1 MATKYKRIKARIERD
16 KIKRIERQNFKQ
28 NNLENTITFQNY
40 LSALKKCN
48 KNVSYKKSVQHFNM
62 FAIEN
67 IHRIINDIRNGEPPV
82 TKEVPKII
90 IMERGKERII
100 TPIAF
105 YDRITQRVICDNI
118 LTPYLSKS
126 LIYDNGASMK
136 GKGVSFARK
145 RIMKHLQKAV
155 KKCGNN
161 FYVLSFDFKSFFDSI
176 PHAQCK
182 NILNNSIKD
191 RDIKNLILKIIV
203 SYAISD
209 IEQSNKSSS
218 EKENLINEIFKLN
231 GRGICLG
238 SQISQLMALSVPNQ
252 IDHLIKEKW
261 KIKGY
266 ERYMDDGIII
276 HHDKGC
282 LKRILKSIIE
292 CAKSLGLFLN
302 LKKTKIVKVSKGF
315 TFLKIRYFVTKTGKI
330 VRKLTRGSIVRMRRK
345 LKKFKKMVDNK
356 KMTIE
361 DVKASLQS
369 WLAYSKS
376 ALSFRTKKNMICL
389 YRNTFCY

>member
-40 LSALKKCN
+40 LNALKKCN

-67 IHRIINDIRNGEPPV
+67 IHKIINDIHNGEPPV

-155 KKCGNN
+155 KKYGND

-191 RDIKNLILKIIV
+191 RDIKNLILKIVV

-238 SQISQLMALSVPNQ
+238 SQISQLMALSIPNQ

-292 CAKSLGLFLN
+292 CAESLGLSLN
-302 LKKTKIVKVSKGF
+302 LKKTKIIKVSKGF

-330 VRKLTRGSIVRMRRK
+330 VRKLTRGNIVRMRRK

-369 WLAYSKS
+369 WLTYSKS

-389 YRNTFCY
+389 YRNIFCY